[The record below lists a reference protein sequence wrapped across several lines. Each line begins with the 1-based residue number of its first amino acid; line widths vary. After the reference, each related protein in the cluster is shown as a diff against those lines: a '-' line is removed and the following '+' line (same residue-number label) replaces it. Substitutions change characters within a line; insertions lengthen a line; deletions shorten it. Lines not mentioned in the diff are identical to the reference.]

1 MSSDL
6 PDINQGILKPDLF
19 EKFKQQLQKDF
30 ETCSLECGFSKTL
43 VSDYD
48 LILSVISSE
57 IRTISHSPGKLNEL
71 LYRIDISEMQIKKLS
86 NQKNETNYETI
97 VAELIIKRILQK
109 VVFKEYFKEK

>member
-57 IRTISHSPGKLNEL
+57 IRTISHSPGNLPVEDNGA
-71 LYRIDISEMQIKKLS
+71 
-86 NQKNETNYETI
+86 NETGKS
-97 VAELIIKRILQK
+97 ASDKSCRARC
-109 VVFKEYFKEK
+109 